1 MTRRNFCTSWAYK
14 LFVTSLVNC
23 HKIHSLLC
31 IGTFLASAPPV
42 MVAAAAAAAGF
53 HNSSHFRESM
63 FLRFEL
69 WLAVW
74 NLCHDHY
81 CTFIS
86 VTKIISDRWLFPL
99 ALIFPLPH
107 AFLSPAFIYGL
118 DLLEKKGRLADV
130 WSEIAWLNWVLEQC
144 GSSNC
149 LFRIPIWLLVL
160 NCRSCPIELKLV
172 TRTY

>member
-1 MTRRNFCTSWAYK
+1 MSWAYK
-14 LFVTSLVNC
+14 LFVTSLVTC

-42 MVAAAAAAAGF
+42 MAAAAAAAAGY
-53 HNSSHFRESM
+53 HNSSSHELWDSHFRESL

-69 WLAVW
+69 CLAVW

-86 VTKIISDRWLFPL
+86 VTKIISDRWLFTL
-99 ALIFPLPH
+99 AVIFPLPH
-107 AFLSPAFIYGL
+107 AYLSPAFIYG
-118 DLLEKKGRLADV
+118 LEKKGRLADV

-149 LFRIPIWLLVL
+149 WFGTPIWLLVL